1 MNTVKLQDHKSNIHK
16 SIVFLNANNELA
28 ERKLKKTTA
37 FIIAKNVIKYL
48 GVNLTKEVNDLHTEN
63 YKTLLKETYTS
74 CS

>member
-16 SIVFLNANNELA
+16 SIVFLTTNNEVA

-63 YKTLLKETYTS
+63 CKTLLKETDTS